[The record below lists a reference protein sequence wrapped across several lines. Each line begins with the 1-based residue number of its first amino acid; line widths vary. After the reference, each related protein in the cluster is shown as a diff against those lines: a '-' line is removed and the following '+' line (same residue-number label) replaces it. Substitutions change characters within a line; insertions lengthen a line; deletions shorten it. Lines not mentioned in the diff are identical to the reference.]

1 MTSQSFRRCL
11 QLVAFLFITSQT
23 SQVQAASDTQQSAEA
38 SSVSVRDFA
47 SSLARALAADD
58 LWSALALLDARPD
71 ISESADGIRLKAA
84 LLARLGRNDEAMA
97 LLEGW
102 MAENGADAL
111 ARFQVGE
118 IHFAAGRLG
127 PARLSYR
134 LALSGALD
142 PVRGKIVQDRLAA
155 IETARN
161 LRVSVTVSV
170 APDSN
175 LNSATSAGT
184 IDLFGLPFTL
194 SEDARRQS
202 GVTASMAVGVER
214 RWLINE
220 AFSIQAGGS
229 LSILDAPNRAFDQHQ
244 LNLFIGPELRSGIRR
259 SISAAVTYREIG
271 LGGAPF
277 ESAHGIR
284 VSGTAYPDAQTGF
297 AATAYLDRIDNRF
310 GDSLDGWSFGGQ
322 LSRTRY
328 LGPNALWRAS
338 LTTASYDLVGA
349 EADYSLVQIAAGRLT
364 SLPFGVSAYVEPY
377 VRRRAFERSSTVF
390 GVRRDDRE
398 LGLTLRLS
406 KRNLIV
412 HGAFPYV
419 QGVTSKSWSNVS
431 LGDYSRQRFEFGLTR
446 DF

>member
-1 MTSQSFRRCL
+1 MTSQSFRRCA
-11 QLVAFLFITSQT
+11 QFVAFLFIISQT
-23 SQVQAASDTQQSAEA
+23 SQVQASSDAQQSYEA
-38 SSVSVRDFA
+38 ASMPVRDFA
-47 SSLARALAADD
+47 SSLAQALAAGD
-58 LWSALALLDARPD
+58 LRTALALLDTRPD

-84 LLARLGRNDEAMA
+84 LLARLGRNDEAMS

-102 MAENGADAL
+102 MAANGDDAL

-118 IHFAAGRLG
+118 IHFATGRLG

-142 PVRGKIVQDRLAA
+142 PVRSKIVQERLAE
-155 IETARN
+155 IEAARKLRISITA
-161 LRVSVTVSV
+161 SV

-175 LNSATSAGT
+175 LNNATSAGT
-184 IDLFGLPFTL
+184 VDLFGLPFTL

-202 GVTASMAVGVER
+202 GVTASMAVAVER
-214 RWLINE
+214 RWPISESL
-220 AFSIQAGGS
+220 SIQAGGS
-229 LSILDAPNRAFDQHQ
+229 FFVLDAPGRTFDQHQ
-244 LNLFIGPELRSGIRR
+244 LNLFIGPEFRSGIRH
-259 SISAAVTYREIG
+259 SISTVATYREIS

-277 ESAHGIR
+277 ETAHGVR
-284 VSGTAYPDAQTGF
+284 VSGAVYPDARTGL
-297 AATAYLDRIDNRF
+297 AATAYIDRIDNRLV
-310 GDSLDGWSFGGQ
+310 DDLDGWSGGLQ

-338 LTTASYDLVGA
+338 LTTASYDLLGA
-349 EADYSLVQIAAGRLT
+349 EADYRLVQIAAGRLT
-364 SLPFGVSAYVEPY
+364 PLPFGVSAYVEPY
-377 VRRRAFERSSTVF
+377 VRRRAFERPSTVF

-419 QGVTSKSWSNVS
+419 QVVASRSWSNVS

>member
-1 MTSQSFRRCL
+1 MTSASFRRCL
-11 QLVAFLFITSQT
+11 QFVAVLFFTSQN
-23 SQVQAASDTQQSAEA
+23 SLVQAREAPQAVEAAAAETRDFSSALAQALASD
-38 SSVSVRDFA
+38 DY
-47 SSLARALAADD
+47 RA
-58 LWSALALLDARPD
+58 ALALLETKPD
-71 ISESADGIRLKAA
+71 ISASADGIRLKAA

-102 MAENGADAL
+102 MAANGSDAL

-118 IHFAAGRLG
+118 IHFAAGRLA

-142 PVRGKIVQDRLAA
+142 PVRKQIVQDRLAA

-184 IDLFGLPFTL
+184 VDLFGLPFTL

-202 GVTASMAVGVER
+202 GVTASMALGVER
-214 RWLINE
+214 RWPVSE
-220 AFSIQAGGS
+220 ALSIQGGGS
-229 LSILDAPNRAFDQHQ
+229 FTVLDAPNRAFDQQQ

-259 SISAAVTYREIG
+259 AVSAALTYREIG
-271 LGGAPF
+271 LDGATY
-277 ESAHGIR
+277 EASHGVRI
-284 VSGTAYPDAQTGF
+284 SGTNYLDAQTGL
-297 AATAYLDRIDNRF
+297 AATVFVEKIDNRR
-310 GDSLDGWSFGGQ
+310 GDDLDGWSYGGQ

-338 LTTASYDLVGA
+338 LATASYDLVGA
-349 EADYSLVQIAAGRLT
+349 EADYDLAQMAVGRLT

-377 VRRRAFERSSTVF
+377 VRRRVFERSSTVF
-390 GVRRDDRE
+390 GVRRDDQE
-398 LGLTLRLS
+398 LGLSLRLS
-406 KRNLIV
+406 KRNLIF

-419 QGVTSKSWSNVS
+419 QFVASQSWSNVP
-431 LGDYSRQRFEFGLTR
+431 LGDYSRQRVEFGLTR